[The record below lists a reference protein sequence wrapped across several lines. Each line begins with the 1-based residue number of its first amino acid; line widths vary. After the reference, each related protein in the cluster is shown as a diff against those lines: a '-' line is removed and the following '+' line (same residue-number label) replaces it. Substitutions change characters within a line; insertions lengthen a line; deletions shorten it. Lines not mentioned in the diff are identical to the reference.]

1 MERTIL
7 IVNTDGE
14 RREVVREILERE
26 GYRVLAAHT
35 CPAALKTLRED
46 RVDLVLL
53 DIDLVAVEG
62 FQTWEKLKQVNPYLP
77 VVTVSFNGSYR
88 PW

>member
-14 RREVVREILERE
+14 RRNVVQEILERE
-26 GYRVLAAHT
+26 GYRVLSART
-35 CPAALKTLRED
+35 CPTALKTLQED

-53 DIDLVAVEG
+53 DIDLVAEEG
-62 FQTWEKLKQVNPYLP
+62 FGTWEKLKQVNPYLP

-88 PW
+88 TW